1 MSNPINLISE
11 WFKALLLGWGL
22 PETIVSII
30 MYAIGAMI
38 ISMAAMGVVILLI
51 WVERKI
57 AGRIQDRLGPNRAGP
72 FGLLQPFADI
82 IKIFSKEMITP
93 DGADPVPFNLA
104 PVIAVASVLL
114 IWAVIP
120 FAATVVGA
128 DIHVGVLYVIAVG
141 SFGIVAILMAGWS
154 SNNKFALLG
163 AARAVAQMV
172 SYEVPMVLS
181 LMIPVLLSGSMGV
194 NSIVAAQDVWFIVL
208 SPIAALVFLIT
219 SMAEVG
225 RAPFDLLE
233 AESEI
238 VAGFHTEYSGMKFGM
253 FYVGEFLHV
262 FTIGALIATF
272 FLGGWRGPGVEAVPI
287 LGLVY
292 FYLKAFL
299 GYFVITWIRLSL
311 PRIRIDHMLAF
322 SWKFLTPLILVVLMV
337 TAILVKVLEDT
348 NVWVFTLAM
357 LLANLIIGWGTVQI
371 LQKIEQ
377 SKPPRQNGLHLRI
390 RKHPRIMPQTMPLR
404 LTAWTMKFEQV
415 GWNRQAPPTRWLRVF

>member
-1 MSNPINLISE
+1 MSDPINLISE
-11 WFKALLLGWGL
+11 WFRELLLGWGL
-22 PETIVSII
+22 TPNLVQII
-30 MYAIGAMI
+30 NYFIGAVI
-38 ISMAAMGVVILLI
+38 ISMVAMGVVVVLI
-51 WVERKI
+51 WVERKV

-93 DGADPVPFNLA
+93 DGADTVPFNLA
-104 PVIAVASVLL
+104 PVISVASVLL
-114 IWAVIP
+114 IWAVVP

-128 DIHVGVLYVIAVG
+128 DIHVGVLYIIAVG
-141 SFGIVAILMAGWS
+141 SFGIVAVLMAGWS

-172 SYEVPMVLS
+172 SYEVPMVLA
-181 LMIPVLLSGSMGV
+181 LLIPTLLAGSMGIT
-194 NSIVAAQDVWFIVL
+194 SIVTAQNVWFIVL
-208 SPIAALVFLIT
+208 APIAALIFLIT

-272 FLGGWRGPGVEAVPI
+272 FLGGWRGPGAETYPI
-287 LGLVY
+287 LGFVY
-292 FYLKAFL
+292 FYAKAFL
-299 GYFVITWIRLSL
+299 GYFIITWIRLSL

-337 TAILVKVLEDT
+337 TALLVKMLEGVDL
-348 NVWVFTLAM
+348 WVFTLVM
-357 LLANLIIGWGTVQI
+357 LAANIFIGWITI
-371 LQKIEQ
+371 LILKRVEATRPKRQKFEGRPVALVP
-377 SKPPRQNGLHLRI
+377 KPPASANS
-390 RKHPRIMPQTMPLR
+390 
-404 LTAWTMKFEQV
+404 
-415 GWNRQAPPTRWLRVF
+415 

>member
-1 MSNPINLISE
+1 MSDPINLISE
-11 WFKALLLGWGL
+11 KFRELLLGWGL
-22 PETIVSII
+22 APGLVQLISS
-30 MYAIGAMI
+30 AIGAIVVCMV
-38 ISMAAMGVVILLI
+38 AMTIVVLLI

-72 FGLLQPFADI
+72 FGLLQPIADV
-82 IKIFSKEMITP
+82 IKIMTKEMITP
-93 DGADPVPFNLA
+93 QGADTVPFNLA
-104 PVIAVASVLL
+104 PVISVAAVLL
-114 IWAVIP
+114 IWAVVP

-128 DIHVGVLYVIAVG
+128 DIHVGVLYIIAVG

-172 SYEVPMVLS
+172 SYEVPMVLA
-181 LMIPVLLSGSMGV
+181 LLIPTLLAGSMGIT
-194 NSIVAAQDVWFIVL
+194 NIVAAQNVWFIL
-208 SPIAALVFLIT
+208 LAPIAALVFLIT

-262 FTIGALIATF
+262 FTIGALISTF
-272 FLGGWRGPGVEAVPI
+272 FLGGWRGPGAETYPI
-287 LGLVY
+287 LGFVY

-299 GYFVITWIRLSL
+299 GYFVITWVRLSL

-322 SWKFLTPLILVVLMV
+322 NWKFLTPLILVDLMV
-337 TAILVKVLEDT
+337 TAILVKVFEDA
-348 NVWVFTLAM
+348 NVWIYTLVM
-357 LLANLIIGWGTVQI
+357 LAANFLIGWITVQI
-371 LQKIEQ
+371 LKRVEQ
-377 SKPPRQNGLHLRI
+377 TRPRRREFEGRPVAMAPKPPASANS
-390 RKHPRIMPQTMPLR
+390 
-404 LTAWTMKFEQV
+404 
-415 GWNRQAPPTRWLRVF
+415 

>member
-1 MSNPINLISE
+1 MSNPINLISD
-11 WFKALLLGWGL
+11 WFRGLLLGWGL
-22 PETIVSII
+22 PETFTSII
-30 MYAIGAMI
+30 MYAIGAVVI
-38 ISMAAMGVVILLI
+38 CMAAMGVVIFLI

-57 AGRIQDRLGPNRAGP
+57 AGRIQDRFGPNRAGP

-93 DGADPVPFNLA
+93 TGADPVPFNLA
-104 PVIAVASVLL
+104 PVVAVASVLL

-128 DIHVGVLYVIAVG
+128 DIHVGVLYIIAVG

-172 SYEVPMVLS
+172 SYEVPMVLA
-181 LMIPVLLSGSMGV
+181 LLIPVLLAGSMGV
-194 NSIVAAQDVWFIVL
+194 NSIVAAQNVWFVVL
-208 SPIAALVFLIT
+208 APIAALVFLIT

-238 VAGFHTEYSGMKFGM
+238 VAGFHIEYSGMKFGM

-287 LGLVY
+287 LGFVY
-292 FYLKAFL
+292 FYLKAFF

-311 PRIRIDHMLAF
+311 PRIRIDHMLAL

-337 TAILVKVLEDT
+337 TAILVKVLENANT
-348 NVWVFTLAM
+348 WVFTLS
-357 LLANLIIGWGTVQI
+357 LLAANLIIGWGTVQV
-371 LQKIEQ
+371 LKKVEQ
-377 SKPPRQNGLHLRI
+377 SKPPRQ
-390 RKHPRIMPQTMPLR
+390 
-404 LTAWTMKFEQV
+404 KFEGRPV
-415 GWNRQAPPTRWLRVF
+415 AVATKPPASINS

>member
-1 MSNPINLISE
+1 MSDPINLISE
-11 WFKALLLGWGL
+11 KFRELLLGWGL
-22 PETIVSII
+22 APGLVQLISS
-30 MYAIGAMI
+30 AIGAIVVCMV
-38 ISMAAMGVVILLI
+38 AMTIVVLLI

-72 FGLLQPFADI
+72 FGLLQPIADV
-82 IKIFSKEMITP
+82 IKIMTKEMITP
-93 DGADPVPFNLA
+93 QGADTVPFNLA
-104 PVIAVASVLL
+104 PVISVAAVLL
-114 IWAVIP
+114 IWAVVP

-128 DIHVGVLYVIAVG
+128 EIHVGVLYIIAVG

-172 SYEVPMVLS
+172 SYEVPMVLA
-181 LMIPVLLSGSMGV
+181 LLIPTLLAGSMGIT
-194 NSIVAAQDVWFIVL
+194 NIVAAQNVWFIL
-208 SPIAALVFLIT
+208 LAPIAALVFLIT

-262 FTIGALIATF
+262 FTIGALISTF
-272 FLGGWRGPGVEAVPI
+272 FLGGWRGPGAETYPI
-287 LGLVY
+287 LGFVY

-299 GYFVITWIRLSL
+299 GYFVITWVRLSL

-322 SWKFLTPLILVVLMV
+322 NWKFLTPLILVDLMV
-337 TAILVKVLEDT
+337 TAILVKVFEDA
-348 NVWVFTLAM
+348 NVWIYTLVM
-357 LLANLIIGWGTVQI
+357 LAANFLIGWITVQI
-371 LQKIEQ
+371 LKRVEQ
-377 SKPPRQNGLHLRI
+377 TRPRRREFEGRPVAMAPKPPASANS
-390 RKHPRIMPQTMPLR
+390 
-404 LTAWTMKFEQV
+404 
-415 GWNRQAPPTRWLRVF
+415 

>member
-11 WFKALLLGWGL
+11 WFKGLLLGWGL
-22 PETIVSII
+22 SETFVTII
-30 MYAIGAMI
+30 MYAIGAVVICMV
-38 ISMAAMGVVILLI
+38 AMGVVILLI

-72 FGLLQPFADI
+72 FGLLQPIADI
-82 IKIFSKEMITP
+82 IKIFTKEMITP

-104 PVIAVASVLL
+104 PVVAVASVLL

-120 FAATVVGA
+120 FAATIVGA

-181 LMIPVLLSGSMGV
+181 LLIPVLLAGSMGV
-194 NSIVAAQDVWFIVL
+194 TSIVAAQDVWFVVL
-208 SPIAALVFLIT
+208 APIAALVFLIT

-287 LGLVY
+287 LGFVY
-292 FYLKAFL
+292 FYAKAFL

-322 SWKFLTPLILVVLMV
+322 SWKFLTPLILLVLMV
-337 TAILVKVLEDT
+337 TAILVKMLENSNT
-348 NVWVFTLAM
+348 WVFSLTM

-371 LQKIEQ
+371 LRKVEQ
-377 SKPPRQNGLHLRI
+377 SKTPRQ
-390 RKHPRIMPQTMPLR
+390 
-404 LTAWTMKFEQV
+404 KFEGRPV
-415 GWNRQAPPTRWLRVF
+415 AVAPKPPASTNS

>member
-1 MSNPINLISE
+1 MSNPVNLISE
-11 WFKALLLGWGL
+11 WFKGLLLGWGL
-22 PETIVSII
+22 PESIVTIF
-30 MYAIGAMI
+30 MYAIGAVI
-38 ISMAAMGVVILLI
+38 ISLVAMGVVILLI

-72 FGLLQPFADI
+72 FGLLQPLADI

-93 DGADPVPFNLA
+93 AGADPVPFNLA
-104 PVIAVASVLL
+104 PVVAVASVLL

-172 SYEVPMVLS
+172 SYEVPMVLA
-181 LMIPVLLSGSMGV
+181 LLIPVLLAGSMSV
-194 NSIVAAQDVWFIVL
+194 TAIVAAQDIWFIVL
-208 SPIAALVFLIT
+208 APIAALVFLIT

-272 FLGGWRGPGVEAVPI
+272 FLGGWRGPGVETVPV
-287 LGLVY
+287 LGFVY

-322 SWKFLTPLILVVLMV
+322 SWKFLTPLILTVLMV
-337 TAILVKVLEDT
+337 TALLVKLLE
-348 NVWVFTLAM
+348 NVNEWVFTLVMLAANICISWLVVLVLKRVEASRPKRQKFEGRPVAM
-357 LLANLIIGWGTVQI
+357 AP
-371 LQKIEQ
+371 
-377 SKPPRQNGLHLRI
+377 KPPASANS
-390 RKHPRIMPQTMPLR
+390 
-404 LTAWTMKFEQV
+404 
-415 GWNRQAPPTRWLRVF
+415 

>member
-11 WFKALLLGWGL
+11 WFKSLLLGWGL
-22 PETIVSII
+22 SETFVTII
-30 MYAIGAMI
+30 SYAIGAVVVCMV
-38 ISMAAMGVVILLI
+38 AMGVVILLI

-72 FGLLQPFADI
+72 FGLFQPIADI
-82 IKIFSKEMITP
+82 IKIFTKEMITP
-93 DGADPVPFNLA
+93 DGADSIPFNLA
-104 PVIAVASVLL
+104 PVVAVASVLL

-120 FAATVVGA
+120 FAATIVGA

-163 AARAVAQMV
+163 AARSVAQMV

-181 LMIPVLLSGSMGV
+181 LLIPVLLAGSMGIS
-194 NSIVAAQDVWFIVL
+194 SIVAAQDVWFIVL
-208 SPIAALVFLIT
+208 APIAALVFLIA

-287 LGLVY
+287 LGFVY
-292 FYLKAFL
+292 FYAKAFL
-299 GYFVITWIRLSL
+299 GYFIITWTRLSL

-322 SWKFLTPLILVVLMV
+322 SWKFLTPLILIVLMV
-337 TAILVKVLEDT
+337 TAILVKVLE
-348 NVWVFTLAM
+348 NSSPWVITLTM
-357 LLANLIIGWGTVQI
+357 LLTNLIIGWGTVQI
-371 LQKIEQ
+371 LRKVEQ
-377 SKPPRQNGLHLRI
+377 SKPPRQV
-390 RKHPRIMPQTMPLR
+390 
-404 LTAWTMKFEQV
+404 FEGRPIAV
-415 GWNRQAPPTRWLRVF
+415 APKPPASTNS

>member
-1 MSNPINLISE
+1 MSDPINLISE
-11 WFKALLLGWGL
+11 WFRELLLGWGL
-22 PETIVSII
+22 APNLVQFI
-30 MYAIGAMI
+30 MFFIGAAVIAMV
-38 ISMAAMGVVILLI
+38 AMGVVILLI

-93 DGADPVPFNLA
+93 KGADIVPFNLA
-104 PVIAVASVLL
+104 PVVFVASVLL
-114 IWAVIP
+114 IWAVVP

-128 DIHVGVLYVIAVG
+128 EIHVGVLYIVAVG
-141 SFGIVAILMAGWS
+141 SFGIVAVLMAGWS

-172 SYEVPMVLS
+172 SYEVPMVLA
-181 LMIPVLLSGSMGV
+181 LLIPTLLAGSMGIT
-194 NSIVAAQDVWFIVL
+194 SIVEAQNVWFIVIA
-208 SPIAALVFLIT
+208 PIAALIFLIT

-238 VAGFHTEYSGMKFGM
+238 VAGYHTEYSGMKFGM

-272 FLGGWRGPGVEAVPI
+272 FLGGWRGPGAETYPI
-287 LGLVY
+287 LGFVY
-292 FYLKAFL
+292 FYAKAFL

-322 SWKFLTPLILVVLMV
+322 SWKFLTPLVLVVLMV
-337 TAILVKVLEDT
+337 TALLVKLMEDT
-348 NVWVFTLAM
+348 NIWIYTFIMLA
-357 LLANLIIGWGTVQI
+357 ANLLIGWIVI
-371 LQKIEQ
+371 LILKRVDATRP
-377 SKPPRQNGLHLRI
+377 KRQE
-390 RKHPRIMPQTMPLR
+390 
-404 LTAWTMKFEQV
+404 FEGRPV
-415 GWNRQAPPTRWLRVF
+415 AMAPKSPTPTNS